1 MSDKISERF
10 RSSQGRGRN
19 TQSEPHLHEKI
30 DLTLMM
36 RETSQRRRGFHSRNE
51 PKDLEVT
58 AELLAI
64 DRALE
69 EALRGYSK
77 ILTETNLVQ
86 IIKEYLSND
95 KSAGIRYDIRSLQ
108 RILDGRQARGFTRMM
123 IKKSLRG
130 KWRQLEGQQGSP
142 VGTPET
148 SDDDYDDEDI
158 RENHNYEKIVK
169 VDGNIIIDVTK
180 TPKS

>member
-1 MSDKISERF
+1 MFDNNSERSG
-10 RSSQGRGRN
+10 SSQGRGRN

-108 RILDGRQARGFTRMM
+108 RILLKNRTIIYVRRFSRIRGLMHM
-123 IKKSLRG
+123 NMQ
-130 KWRQLEGQQGSP
+130 KWG
-142 VGTPET
+142 
-148 SDDDYDDEDI
+148 I
-158 RENHNYEKIVK
+158 C
-169 VDGNIIIDVTK
+169 
-180 TPKS
+180 